1 MQAQFAY
8 KTAVLNAVKDVNDA
22 ITIVTNGHVQVKA
35 SQEGLVAVNEVLRL
49 SQLRYRY
56 GATPYLQVLDA
67 QRSLLDAQRSYI
79 SARANQ
85 YRAYIKLYK
94 ALGGGY
100 QQ

>member
-1 MQAQFAY
+1 
-8 KTAVLNAVKDVNDA
+8 
-22 ITIVTNGHVQVKA
+22 
-35 SQEGLVAVNEVLRL
+35 L

-79 SARANQ
+79 SARATQ
-85 YRAYIKLYK
+85 YRAYIRLYK